1 MDALGTARS
10 SLMATLGSALQLAE
24 QSNHNAISGQDDMFG
39 LDDVIHNSHKDN
51 QRSEYIHVAD
61 WSDEERLGGEKET
74 LGIYLTGHP
83 IIRYEKEL
91 DKFISTRLKDLRPG
105 NVLVAGY
112 IHRIRSRSG
121 NKGRMAE
128 VILEDRTA
136 RAHVTVYSDKFE
148 QYRNYLIK
156 DQLII
161 IRGDVVK
168 DDFIES
174 GYSIT
179 ARDIF
184 EIEQI
189 RDKYARIRIKL
200 SAAHSIKN
208 MTESI
213 QKILSSNRS
222 GNCKVSIQ
230 YQNANAICNLDM
242 GDKWR
247 VNASDNLLESLKKL
261 LGNDNVSLEYIM

>member
-1 MDALGTARS
+1 
-10 SLMATLGSALQLAE
+10 
-24 QSNHNAISGQDDMFG
+24 
-39 LDDVIHNSHKDN
+39 
-51 QRSEYIHVAD
+51 
-61 WSDEERLGGEKET
+61 
-74 LGIYLTGHP
+74 
-83 IIRYEKEL
+83 
-91 DKFISTRLKDLRPG
+91 
-105 NVLVAGY
+105 
-112 IHRIRSRSG
+112 
-121 NKGRMAE
+121 MAE
-128 VILEDRTA
+128 VILEDRSA
-136 RAHVTVYSDKFE
+136 RAHVTVYSDKYE
-148 QYRNYLIK
+148 QYRHLLIK

-161 IRGDVVK
+161 VRGEVVT

-179 ARDIF
+179 AREIY

-200 SAAHSIKN
+200 SAARQLKE

-230 YQNANAICNLDM
+230 YQNADAICNLEM

-247 VNASDNLLESLKKL
+247 INASDNLLESLKNL
-261 LGNDNVSLEYIM
+261 LGNDNVSLEYIMQ